1 MLNIVI
7 YFLLILSLVFNIT
20 FIICSYSKDLYT
32 TCNYEMNEY
41 SQNLQNLQEQQY
53 IKRRKSQLKK
63 EIANRDV
70 RTLYI
75 DELEEIENYGDDF
88 LNEVLNSTY

>member
-41 SQNLQNLQEQQY
+41 SQNLQEQQY

>member
-1 MLNIVI
+1 MINVII

-20 FIICSYSKDLYT
+20 FIICSDSKDLYI
-32 TCNYEMNEY
+32 TCNNNNYEMNEY
-41 SQNLQNLQEQQY
+41 FQEEQY
-53 IKRRKSQLKK
+53 VKERKLQLKE

-88 LNEVLNSTY
+88 LNEVLNCKQ

>member
-20 FIICSYSKDLYT
+20 FIICSYSKDLDA

-41 SQNLQNLQEQQY
+41 SQNLQEQQY
-53 IKRRKSQLKK
+53 IKRRKLQLKK

-88 LNEVLNSTY
+88 LNEVLNCIELG

>member
-41 SQNLQNLQEQQY
+41 SQNLQEQQY
-53 IKRRKSQLKK
+53 LKRRKSQLKK

>member
-7 YFLLILSLVFNIT
+7 YFLLILSLVSNIT

-41 SQNLQNLQEQQY
+41 SQNLQEQQY